1 MKKYSSQIIIAILSS
16 IFTLTAYKI
25 FNKNEHKEVIIKEIE
40 KVPINSISYNP
51 GAAFVDFNYAAERA
65 MPAVVHIKA
74 KQVRKVK
81 RYSPYPDIF
90 RDFFGDDIFRRFFGP
105 SPFDYYYREEI
116 VPEVS
121 ESSGSGVI
129 IKDDGYIVTNNHV
142 IANADEIE
150 VTLYNNKIYKAE
162 VVGTDYSTDLALL
175 KINEKEL
182 PYALFGNS
190 DEVRV
195 GDWVLAVG
203 NPFNLNSTVTAGI
216 ISAKGRSI
224 HIFND
229 KNAIES
235 FLQTDAAI
243 NPGNSGGALVNLKGE
258 VIGINTAIASPTG
271 AFAGYG
277 FAIPSN
283 IAKKVVEDILK
294 YGYVQRGT
302 MGIIIKDV
310 DGKLA
315 KEKNLYVTE
324 GVYIEDF
331 EYNSPA
337 EKAGLKKGDVIIE
350 INNNKVRN
358 IAEFNEL
365 ISRFKPGDII
375 KTVINRNGKNYVYDI
390 ILKDKNAKEEKAI
403 NSEILNLLGIE
414 IENINQTTAKKLGI
428 TGGIK
433 ITKIYDGIIKKS
445 TDIKPGFIIIRVNG
459 ENIRNTDDFINKMS
473 ETKGGVLFEGIYEQR
488 KGIYYYGFG
497 I

>member
-1 MKKYSSQIIIAILSS
+1 MKKYASQIIIAILSS
-16 IFTLTAYKI
+16 IITLTAYRVI
-25 FNKNEHKEVIIKEIE
+25 NKDIHKEVIIKEIE
-40 KVPINSISYNP
+40 RVPVKQISYNSD
-51 GAAFVDFNYAAERA
+51 VSLVNFNYAAEKV

-74 KQVRKVK
+74 KQTRNVK
-81 RYSPYPDIF
+81 KYSPYPDIF

-105 SPFDYYYREEI
+105 SPFDYYYREETI
-116 VPEVS
+116 PEIY

-129 IKDDGYIVTNNHV
+129 IKSNGYIITNNHV
-142 IANADEIE
+142 INNANEIE

-162 VVGTDYSTDLALL
+162 IIGTDYSTDLAIL
-175 KINEKEL
+175 KIDEKDL
-182 PYALFGNS
+182 PFALFGNS
-190 DEVRV
+190 DEVKV

-283 IAKKVVEDILK
+283 IAQKVVEDILK

-302 MGIIIKDV
+302 LGIIFKDV
-310 DGKLA
+310 DGNLA
-315 KEKNLYVTE
+315 RERNLSVTV
-324 GVYIEDF
+324 GVYIENF

-350 INNNKVRN
+350 INNNN
-358 IAEFNEL
+358 IKNSAELNEL
-365 ISRFKPGDII
+365 LSRYKPGDVI
-375 KTVINRNGKNYVYDI
+375 KIVVNRNGKNYIFNVE
-390 ILKDKNAKEEKAI
+390 LKDKNKQEI
-403 NSEILNLLGIE
+403 NYEILTMLGIE
-414 IENINQTTAKKLGI
+414 VENINPNTAKKLGI
-428 TGGIK
+428 SGGIK
-433 ITKIYDGIIKKS
+433 ITKLYDGKIKRN
-445 TDIKPGFIIIRVNG
+445 TDIKPGFIIIKVNS
-459 ENIRNTDDFINKMS
+459 ENVKNVEDFISKLSNA
-473 ETKGGVLFEGIYEQR
+473 KGGILLEGIYENR
-488 KGIYYYGFG
+488 SGIYYYGFG
-497 I
+497 L